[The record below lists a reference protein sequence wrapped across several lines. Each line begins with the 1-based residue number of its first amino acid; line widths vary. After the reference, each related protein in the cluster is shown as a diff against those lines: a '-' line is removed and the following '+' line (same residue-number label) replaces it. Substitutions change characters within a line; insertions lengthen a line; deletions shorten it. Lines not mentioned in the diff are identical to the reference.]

1 MLVFLAADQRRVD
14 DLEQAVA
21 EFLAWCEIVDEAG
34 PLNLDEHQK
43 AQARTRLDDADRTV
57 ELRLAD
63 AYQCLLVPRQP
74 TPTGPIEWEAIK
86 VDGEGGLAERA
97 VRKLAHG
104 GGLYLNYPPV
114 LLRLQL
120 DGPLAPLWETGHT
133 TVNEVWDAYARYL
146 YLHRL
151 RDIDTLCRAV
161 GEAPASTNWK
171 PRGSPSRSRTTRVAI
186 PTRASPVAAIRDR
199 CAATRCS
206 CSPRSLPHSSRSRR
220 RSPRATTRKAA

>member
-14 DLEQAVA
+14 DVEQAVA
-21 EFLAWCEIVDEAG
+21 EFLAWSEIVAEAG

-43 AQARTRLDDADRTV
+43 AQAQTRLDDADRTV

-86 VDGEGGLAERA
+86 VDGEGGLADGRREAGPWRWP
-97 VRKLAHG
+97 VPEL
-104 GGLYLNYPPV
+104 PPV

-120 DGPLAPLWETGHT
+120 DGPLAPLWEAGHT
-133 TVNEVWDAYARYL
+133 TVNEVWDAYTRYL

-151 RDIDTLCRAV
+151 RDIDTLCRSV
-161 GEAPASTNWK
+161 GEAPASTNWEAEGLAVAESHDARRDTYVGIAGGSH
-171 PRGSPSRSRTTRVAI
+171 PGSVRGNTLLVQPAI
-186 PTRASPVAAIRDR
+186 ASAQLGAQEG
-199 CAATRCS
+199 
-206 CSPRSLPHSSRSRR
+206 
-220 RSPRATTRKAA
+220 